1 MRKIIL
7 ILSIVF
13 CSVKVVAQEIEL
25 PQYVSHLADNHFLV
39 SPTYAGIG
47 PGLQLRLNGV
57 SQWIGVKDAPD
68 TQSLTVEA
76 RIADTF
82 GGGLSLFNDSNGFT
96 TQKGAKL
103 SFASHLTLSDFHDS
117 FLSFALSYS
126 FIQFGIDTSNNNSG
140 EADVPTIQENHSN
153 FDVGLLYRYEKFSI
167 SANVVNILNR
177 DIKNFRTGDPEE
189 LRRYTLFTSYILSRV
204 SRDYELEPSIL
215 YEYREATGRSKT
227 DVNFKARKGIRDGY
241 VWAGLS
247 YTFLNDQFFKPNA
260 IAPLFGMKKDNL
272 YFSYGFS
279 INMNKTQDFN
289 YGTHMI
295 TLGFDYE
302 RRPSLARCTQKMI
315 MF

>member
-1 MRKIIL
+1 MRKVLIIL
-7 ILSIVF
+7 GVVF
-13 CSVKVVAQEIEL
+13 SSVNIAAQEVEM
-25 PQYVSHLADNHFLV
+25 PQYVSHLADNPFV
-39 SPTYAGIG
+39 ISPTYAGIG
-47 PGLQLRLNGV
+47 TGLQVRLNGV
-57 SQWIGVKDAPD
+57 SQWIGVKNAPD

-82 GGGLSLFNDSNGFT
+82 GGGISLFNDSNGFT

-126 FIQFGIDTSNNNSG
+126 FIQFGQDTSQDNTNSG
-140 EADVPTIQENHSN
+140 KPSRVINHSN

-167 SANVVNILNR
+167 TANVVNLLNR
-177 DIKNFRTGDPEE
+177 DVENFLSGEPEE
-189 LRRYTLFTSYILSRV
+189 LRKYVVYSSYIFSRI
-204 SRDYELEPSIL
+204 SRGFELEPSIL

-227 DVNFKARKGIRDGY
+227 DINIKARKGIRDGY

-247 YTFLNDQFFKPNA
+247 YTFLNDQFFQPNA
-260 IAPLFGMKKDNL
+260 IAPLFGLKKDNL
-272 YFSYGFS
+272 YLSYGFS
-279 INMNKTQDFN
+279 VNMNKTQDFN

-302 RRPSLARCTQKMI
+302 RRQSLARCTQKMI